1 MAKIIMLHSFRGG
14 TGKTNTSANI
24 GALLAMS
31 GLRVA
36 VVDVDIQSPGIHTLF
51 GVDDKSMGKTL
62 NNYLWGECSIED
74 AALDVTDQLGEKAEG
89 KFFLIPS
96 SIKASDIARILRD
109 GYTVN
114 LLDEGFK
121 SLQSKLELDA
131 LIIDTHPGLNDEILL
146 SMAFADAL
154 GIILRPDQQDYQGTS
169 ISVKLARNLEVENIL
184 LIVNKSPQLYN
195 DEMVKSRVEEA
206 YSAEVVAVVPHS
218 DEMMALSSAKLFV
231 LEYPDDPVTTH
242 LKKLAVRCMS

>member
-121 SLQSKLELDA
+121 SLQSKLELD
-131 LIIDTHPGLNDEILL
+131 
-146 SMAFADAL
+146 
-154 GIILRPDQQDYQGTS
+154 
-169 ISVKLARNLEVENIL
+169 
-184 LIVNKSPQLYN
+184 
-195 DEMVKSRVEEA
+195 
-206 YSAEVVAVVPHS
+206 
-218 DEMMALSSAKLFV
+218 
-231 LEYPDDPVTTH
+231 
-242 LKKLAVRCMS
+242 